1 MGVLRSLFLIE
12 HLHLV
17 GVSLGDN
24 LRTKIH
30 KGMCLNEIGMRS
42 HILLTTSQSKVEEHM
57 N

>member
-42 HILLTTSQSKVEEHM
+42 RILLTTSQSKVEEHM